1 MKKLTIT
8 AIALASALGGTAHS
22 AGNNEP
28 ALELRNAF
36 INQYASRGAS
46 KGAAMDAAAREG
58 GCIFDVM
65 ASRLTVSAYIR
76 VVQDTRNATTA
87 ADLQPLMPE
96 IKQKCFPNR

>member
-1 MKKLTIT
+1 MNKLTIT
-8 AIALASALGGTAHS
+8 AIALASALAGTGHA
-22 AGNNEP
+22 AGNSEP

-65 ASRLTVSAYIR
+65 AARLTVAAYIR
-76 VVQDTRNATTA
+76 VVQDTRNTA
-87 ADLQPLMPE
+87 VPADLQPLMPE